1 MRWNE
6 IDDTYPF
13 GVLCDLR
20 DLMHAMANR
29 AAAIQPLSGTTAG
42 LLGHRRIRRP
52 RGVPTL
58 HSTNP
63 MKFSDYCLR
72 ARFFRTISGKAHYV
86 CEVAG
91 RYLVTDNPPSF
102 YPIKYI
108 ATAPQQHPLEA

>member
-1 MRWNE
+1 
-6 IDDTYPF
+6 
-13 GVLCDLR
+13 
-20 DLMHAMANR
+20 
-29 AAAIQPLSGTTAG
+29 
-42 LLGHRRIRRP
+42 
-52 RGVPTL
+52 
-58 HSTNP
+58 

-108 ATAPQQHPLEA
+108 ATAPQQHPVEA